1 MIIDYTTT
9 VDYIPEPTYSTDGAA
24 GMDLRA
30 AIKGAKTI
38 KPGEVVKVDD
48 IGFPD
53 KDMRVKD
60 SLGKI
65 WYINFCD
72 VSPI

>member
-1 MIIDYTTT
+1 MVKIYVKVIRNIPT
-9 VDYIPEPTYSTDGAA
+9 VD
-24 GMDLRA
+24 GMLHE
-30 AIKGAKTI
+30 
-38 KPGEVVKVDD
+38 GEVVKVDD

>member
-1 MIIDYTTT
+1 MLNNYKVGTRVEIVRNIPTID
-9 VDYIPEPTYSTDGAA
+9 
-24 GMDLRA
+24 GMLHQGD
-30 AIKGAKTI
+30 
-38 KPGEVVKVDD
+38 VVKIDS

-65 WYINFCD
+65 WYINFSD
-72 VSPI
+72 VVHVK

>member
-1 MIIDYTTT
+1 MLDNYKVGDRLKINRDLPTID
-9 VDYIPEPTYSTDGAA
+9 
-24 GMDLRA
+24 GMLH
-30 AIKGAKTI
+30 KGEI
-38 KPGEVVKVDD
+38 VKVDD

-72 VSPI
+72 VSPID

>member
-1 MIIDYTTT
+1 MQNNYKVGMKLKIIRNIPT
-9 VDYIPEPTYSTDGAA
+9 VD
-24 GMDLRA
+24 GMLHE
-30 AIKGAKTI
+30 
-38 KPGEVVKVDD
+38 GEIVKVDD

>member
-1 MIIDYTTT
+1 MIENYKVGTKLKVNKSIPT
-9 VDYIPEPTYSTDGAA
+9 VD
-24 GMDLRA
+24 GMLHE
-30 AIKGAKTI
+30 
-38 KPGEVVKVDD
+38 GEIVKIDD

-65 WYINFCD
+65 WYIDFCD

>member
-1 MIIDYTTT
+1 MIDDYK
-9 VDYIPEPTYSTDGAA
+9 VGQ
-24 GMDLRA
+24 
-30 AIKGAKTI
+30 K
-38 KPGEVVKVDD
+38 VKVISDIPTID
-48 IGFPD
+48 GMLHKDEIVRVDGIGFPD

-65 WYINFCD
+65 WYLDFCD

>member
-1 MIIDYTTT
+1 MIENYKTGTKVKVTNNIPT
-9 VDYIPEPTYSTDGAA
+9 VNGMLHA
-24 GMDLRA
+24 GE
-30 AIKGAKTI
+30 I
-38 KPGEVVKVDD
+38 VKVDD

-60 SLGKI
+60 ALGKI

>member
-1 MIIDYTTT
+1 MRKIMDDFKVGDKVKVIKDIPT
-9 VDYIPEPTYSTDGAA
+9 VD
-24 GMDLRA
+24 GMLHKEE
-30 AIKGAKTI
+30 I
-38 KPGEVVKVDD
+38 VKVDA
-48 IGFPD
+48 ITFPD

>member
-1 MIIDYTTT
+1 MIDDYK
-9 VDYIPEPTYSTDGAA
+9 VGQ
-24 GMDLRA
+24 
-30 AIKGAKTI
+30 K
-38 KPGEVVKVDD
+38 VKVISDIPTID
-48 IGFPD
+48 GMLHKDEIVRIDGIGFPD

-72 VSPI
+72 VSLIE